1 LGQRRANSSVHF
13 GERYTDLI
21 IRQVNVPAGNAAQL
35 VTDSRLAD
43 LKRQPSRGPSG
54 ARTMA
59 EVTELKFLD
68 LGILDR
74 LLKGIVA
81 LAWG

>member
-1 LGQRRANSSVHF
+1 MQRCCHF
-13 GERYTDLI
+13 LEHFPERCTDLI

-74 LLKGIVA
+74 LLKGVVA